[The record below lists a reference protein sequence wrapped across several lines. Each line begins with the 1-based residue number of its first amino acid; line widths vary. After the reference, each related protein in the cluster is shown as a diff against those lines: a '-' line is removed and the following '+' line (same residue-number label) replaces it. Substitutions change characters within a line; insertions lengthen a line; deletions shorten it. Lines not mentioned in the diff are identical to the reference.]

1 MPRVL
6 LVLPNHQRVYW
17 VYLRPVG
24 MVSVQNIR
32 ARDRDVLAWAW
43 NWDLVRI
50 VLACRYRVC
59 LARRIHTDNLDHKI
73 TVIRIPFITAVC
85 EVTVSLIQIQSQVN
99 ITVNFLYTPVYCP
112 GSS

>member
-1 MPRVL
+1 MFLVLDVQGSVL
-6 LVLPNHQRVYW
+6 LVLPNHQRVYR

-32 ARDRDVLAWAW
+32 TRDHDVLARTG
-43 NWDLVRI
+43 NRDLVGI
-50 VLACRYRVC
+50 VLACGYRVR

-85 EVTVSLIQIQSQVN
+85 EVAVSRV
-99 ITVNFLYTPVYCP
+99 
-112 GSS
+112 